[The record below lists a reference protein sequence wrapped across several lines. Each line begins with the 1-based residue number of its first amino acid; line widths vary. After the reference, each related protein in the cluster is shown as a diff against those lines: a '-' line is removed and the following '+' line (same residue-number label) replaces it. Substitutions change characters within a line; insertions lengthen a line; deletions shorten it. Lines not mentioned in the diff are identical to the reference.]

1 MNYKEE
7 QDQELEVLQSIYP
20 DELAVL
26 NSHYPNISFEV
37 SLLLELDQLDD
48 LIIESLTKKH
58 TLLVQI
64 TLPESYPDET
74 PIVSISCH
82 EEYVNGDD
90 EVDDA
95 DEGEDEPEFDS
106 HGNKII
112 SKLENIPNS
121 ISFDSF
127 IPILLNERINN
138 DEYMED
144 EMMVMKGMQMCFTLL
159 SSIKEQC
166 ENWFLNEL
174 KERELKHQRE
184 IELKEKKENAKF
196 IGTKVTRESYLKWR
210 EDFRKKLKLDERD
223 QLRRL
228 KAHNGKLTGKQM
240 FEQGLV
246 GTEDEETGD
255 IDGEDGDGD
264 SNDGINT
271 NMKDSVADASLSNNI
286 KDLKI

>member
-1 MNYKEE
+1 MDYKEE
-7 QDQELEVLQSIYP
+7 QIQELEVLQSIYP
-20 DELAVL
+20 DELTIL
-26 NSHYPNISFEV
+26 NNHYPNISFEV
-37 SLLLELDQLDD
+37 SLLLELNQLDD
-48 LIIESLTKKH
+48 PIIESLTKQH
-58 TLLVQI
+58 TLLVQM

-82 EEYVNGDD
+82 EDCISTNGDAEED
-90 EVDDA
+90 
-95 DEGEDEPEFDS
+95 EDEPEFDD

-112 SKLENIPNS
+112 SKLENIPDS
-121 ISFDSF
+121 ISFDDF
-127 IPILLNERINN
+127 IPILINERINN
-138 DEYMED
+138 DEYLEN

-184 IELKEKKENAKF
+184 IELKEREENAKF

-210 EDFRKKLKLDERD
+210 ENFRKELKLDERD

-246 GTEDEETGD
+246 GTEDDETAD
-255 IDGEDGDGD
+255 IDGNDDD
-264 SNDGINT
+264 DDNDGTNT
-271 NMKDSVADASLSNNI
+271 TNTKVSIADASLSNNI
-286 KDLKI
+286 KNLKI